1 MVLPHTLSVIEGEMR
16 ALAAAVNAMGGQVCE
31 QLTNLLEA
39 IRCHDSDALRSVIAR
54 DAEVDAAQGRLDKQL
69 IALLAKTQPVARDL
83 RAALAA
89 QRVALELER
98 SGDHVKRIAK
108 QLLKIDG
115 LVPAACNS
123 HLIWFGGQAL
133 GQLQRALMAYVS
145 GDAKQAQEAWAD
157 DSNLDRMYQR
167 FLSELLER
175 MREHREW
182 VDNGARLMSAAKSM
196 ERIGDHATNIAEEV
210 RFVALG
216 AVLPTRRSTE

>member
-115 LVPAACNS
+115 LVPAACT
-123 HLIWFGGQAL
+123 
-133 GQLQRALMAYVS
+133 V
-145 GDAKQAQEAWAD
+145 
-157 DSNLDRMYQR
+157 
-167 FLSELLER
+167 
-175 MREHREW
+175 
-182 VDNGARLMSAAKSM
+182 
-196 ERIGDHATNIAEEV
+196 T
-210 RFVALG
+210 
-216 AVLPTRRSTE
+216 

>member
-1 MVLPHTLSVIEGEMR
+1 MVLPHTLSVVEGGMK
-16 ALAAAVNAMGGQVCE
+16 ALTAAVNAMGGQVCE
-31 QLTNLLEA
+31 QLADLLNA
-39 IRCHDSDALRSVIAR
+39 IRRHDTDALRRVIAR
-54 DAEVDAAQGRLDKQL
+54 DAEVDAAHGRLDEQL

-83 RAALAA
+83 RVALAA

-115 LVPAACNS
+115 PMPAAFNS
-123 HLIWFGGQAL
+123 HLVWFGAQAL

-145 GDAKQAQEAWAD
+145 GDAEQAQEAWAD

-175 MREHREW
+175 MREDREW
-182 VDNGARLMSAAKSM
+182 VDNGVRLMSAAKSM
-196 ERIGDHATNIAEEV
+196 ERIGDHATNIAEEG

-216 AVLPTRRSTE
+216 AVLPTRRSAD

>member
-1 MVLPHTLSVIEGEMR
+1 MH
-16 ALAAAVNAMGGQVCE
+16 
-31 QLTNLLEA
+31 
-39 IRCHDSDALRSVIAR
+39 
-54 DAEVDAAQGRLDKQL
+54 
-69 IALLAKTQPVARDL
+69 
-83 RAALAA
+83 
-89 QRVALELER
+89 
-98 SGDHVKRIAK
+98 
-108 QLLKIDG
+108 
-115 LVPAACNS
+115 S

-210 RFVALG
+210 RFVTLG